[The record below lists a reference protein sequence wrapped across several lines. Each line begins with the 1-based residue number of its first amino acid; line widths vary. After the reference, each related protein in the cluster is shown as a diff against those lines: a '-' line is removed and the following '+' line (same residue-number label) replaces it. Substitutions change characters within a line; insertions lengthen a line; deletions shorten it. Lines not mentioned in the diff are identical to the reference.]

1 MIKIINLKVNYDEQ
15 NVLDGLC
22 LDISDNTIHG
32 FVGLN
37 GSGKTTLLNTIHGQ
51 MKKLQGSIKYK
62 DEDIKRNDIAYLETI
77 NYFYPR
83 ITGKEYLDIFKTQNP
98 NFDINKWNTL
108 FELPLNKLIEDYS
121 TGMKKKLALMGLI
134 CLNRE
139 VLILDEPFNGVD
151 LETVQKIKTL
161 LLKLKSIKTIIIT
174 SHILESLLPICDSIS
189 YLNNGKI
196 QFTKNRNNF
205 DEIENEIF
213 AMHQDNLNKTIQ
225 DLIGVIGQ

>member
-213 AMHQDNLNKTIQ
+213 AMHQDKLDKNIQ
-225 DLIGVIGQ
+225 DLIGATGQ